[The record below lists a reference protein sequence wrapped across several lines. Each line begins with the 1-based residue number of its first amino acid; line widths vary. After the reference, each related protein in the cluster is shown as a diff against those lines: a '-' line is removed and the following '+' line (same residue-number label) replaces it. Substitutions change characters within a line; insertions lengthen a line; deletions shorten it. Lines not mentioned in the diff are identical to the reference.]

1 MPAFLTQRISSEN
14 RGVSSGVYNL
24 ANFLGA
30 SFGGMLSGFL
40 YSLNINL
47 PLVIC
52 LMVLALWAFIGLPR
66 QPDRE
71 NIE

>member
-40 YSLNINL
+40 YSINIDL
-47 PLVIC
+47 PLIIS
-52 LMVLALWAFIGLPR
+52 LSILIIWIFIGLPR
-66 QPDRE
+66 QPDKE